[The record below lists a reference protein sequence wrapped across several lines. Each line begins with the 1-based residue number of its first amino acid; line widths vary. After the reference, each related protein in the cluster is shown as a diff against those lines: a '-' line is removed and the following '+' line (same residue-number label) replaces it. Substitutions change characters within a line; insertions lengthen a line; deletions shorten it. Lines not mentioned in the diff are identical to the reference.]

1 MARCLFDLHQL
12 VEAAKII
19 KDFQQKFPEYAS
31 NSACKALKM
40 DIKEAIDSGM
50 SFFVTLY
57 SKIDMMIPI
66 LYIGYVF
73 LMLLQVYFFETVN
86 L

>member
-1 MARCLFDLHQL
+1 MYTYICTYIYIHIYICRLARCLFDLHQSA
-12 VEAAKII
+12 EADRII

-50 SFFVTLY
+50 SFLITFY
-57 SKIDMMIPI
+57 
-66 LYIGYVF
+66 
-73 LMLLQVYFFETVN
+73 
-86 L
+86 

>member
-1 MARCLFDLHQL
+1 MYLIYLSIILYIYICRLARCLFDLHQS
-12 VEAAKII
+12 VEADKII

-50 SFFVTLY
+50 SFFITL
-57 SKIDMMIPI
+57 KLI
-66 LYIGYVF
+66 
-73 LMLLQVYFFETVN
+73 
-86 L
+86 

>member
-1 MARCLFDLHQL
+1 MCTYIYIYTHIYIYRLARCLFDLHQS
-12 VEAAKII
+12 VEADKII

-50 SFFVTLY
+50 SFFVILY
-57 SKIDMMIPI
+57 SRLI
-66 LYIGYVF
+66 
-73 LMLLQVYFFETVN
+73 
-86 L
+86 

>member
-1 MARCLFDLHQL
+1 MARCLFDLHQS
-12 VEAAKII
+12 VEADKII

-50 SFFVTLY
+50 SFL
-57 SKIDMMIPI
+57 IPLI
-66 LYIGYVF
+66 
-73 LMLLQVYFFETVN
+73 
-86 L
+86 

>member
-1 MARCLFDLHQL
+1 MARCLFDLHQSA
-12 VEAAKII
+12 EADKII

-50 SFFVTLY
+50 SFLITFY
-57 SKIDMMIPI
+57 
-66 LYIGYVF
+66 
-73 LMLLQVYFFETVN
+73 
-86 L
+86 